1 MKLKKDKKIRNIIS
15 KKDIINLKKKN
26 KEKVDNIPKIK
37 KKVSKKQKKI

>member
-26 KEKVDNIPKIK
+26 KEESFEKAKEKI
-37 KKVSKKQKKI
+37 